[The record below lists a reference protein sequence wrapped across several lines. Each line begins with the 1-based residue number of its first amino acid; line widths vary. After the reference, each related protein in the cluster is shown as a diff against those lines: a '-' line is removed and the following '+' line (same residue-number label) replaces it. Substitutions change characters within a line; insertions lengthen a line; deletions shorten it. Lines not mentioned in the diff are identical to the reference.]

1 MPSNRYGEWKTTS
14 TGTNSQGNKWD
25 KRDYGYGDNTYHYSN
40 KDGSYH
46 YKNPDNSTYTNNG
59 QGSSTYTAPNGNIR
73 VFGDS
78 A

>member
-14 TGTNSQGNKWD
+14 TGTNSQVSRNKWD

-59 QGSSTYTAPNGNIR
+59 QGSSTYTAPNGNVYR
-73 VFGDS
+73 K
-78 A
+78 